1 MVYKNPLGW
10 GILLFKCCHPERG
23 KSADFKTNYTLAII
37 ISLSDLIGPE
47 IPAGLS
53 GLKAVFFLRLR
64 WVLGDGAIPPSHSG
78 SMKALEMRQGEA
90 WSRARGLGLTWP
102 SLLSPEPSFQLG
114 YRHSSPVPWRGPRGL
129 SRAVK

>member
-78 SMKALEMRQGEA
+78 SMKAFRDETGRSVVQGKKPGLDLA
-90 WSRARGLGLTWP
+90 LPAVPRARLP
-102 SLLSPEPSFQLG
+102 A
-114 YRHSSPVPWRGPRGL
+114 RI
-129 SRAVK
+129 